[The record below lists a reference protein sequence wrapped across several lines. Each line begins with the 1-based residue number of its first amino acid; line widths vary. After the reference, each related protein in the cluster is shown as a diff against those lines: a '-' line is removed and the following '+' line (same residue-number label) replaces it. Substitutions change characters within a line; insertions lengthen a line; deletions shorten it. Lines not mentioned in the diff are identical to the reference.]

1 MGTALTTKLVE
12 LDEAAV
18 LAEVE
23 TARQAGIAAA
33 DIIAA
38 LQEGMRVI
46 GDKYE
51 AGEYYLSELI
61 MSAEIFKGALA
72 TLGVD
77 QADASAGTRGTVVL
91 GTVKGDIH
99 DIGKNIVASV
109 LRANGFGVVDLGVDV
124 APAAFV
130 AAAKDSQAQLVGLS
144 CLLTTSFAAMEE
156 TIKALDAAGMRPTVR
171 VLIGGGPV
179 TREVGAQI
187 GADGAGASA
196 QEAVALADSF
206 VGGEQR

>member
-1 MGTALTTKLVE
+1 MGAALTMKLVE

-23 TARQAGIAAA
+23 TARHAGMAAA

-109 LRANGFGVVDLGVDV
+109 LRANGFTVVDLGVDV
-124 APAAFV
+124 PPEAFV
-130 AAAKDSQAQLVGLS
+130 AAAKDNQAQLVGLS

-156 TIKALDAAGMRPTVR
+156 TIKALDAAGMRPRVR

-187 GADGAGASA
+187 GADGAGTSA